1 MRYCAKCAEVTP
13 QDRHVFDGFEQI
25 DEALNG
31 AHTAERIVSVC
42 ERQRE
47 RRTDLSESV
56 NQRFPP
62 PGQPRGVQCERE
74 ATALPFDPLL
84 LGFDRRSQPI
94 EA

>member
-47 RRTDLSESV
+47 RQLREENRRARVAWHSSGLL
-56 NQRFPP
+56 
-62 PGQPRGVQCERE
+62 PRGHDMPHSR
-74 ATALPFDPLL
+74 
-84 LGFDRRSQPI
+84 
-94 EA
+94 